1 MNVLIL
7 EDEPLIAQGLE
18 REVRAHF
25 GARLTAL
32 ALHDNVPQALAALA
46 REQGQEQVDLLL
58 LDLNLHGADGY
69 DLLRLVQKAPLQTI
83 IISAHAERSITA
95 FEFGVLD
102 FVAKPFSRER
112 LHKAL
117 QRYTERQTQAAS
129 LAIKKRGALEWI
141 AMAEIDHVQ
150 ADGHYSNIVLRSGEQ
165 CFHDLPIDK
174 LMALLPPH
182 FLRVHRSYIVNSLGF
197 KRLQIGAGGKYALDT
212 QTSTGIPVSRS
223 SYPALKQ
230 RLLG

>member
-7 EDEPLIAQGLE
+7 EDEPLIAQGLA

-25 GARLTAL
+25 GARLSNL
-32 ALHDNVPQALAALA
+32 VLHDNVPQALAALA
-46 REQGQEQVDLLL
+46 QEQVDLLL

-69 DLLRLVQKAPLQTI
+69 DLLRLAQTAPFQTI
-83 IISAHAERSITA
+83 IVSAHAERSITA

-117 QRYTERQTQAAS
+117 QRYTGLHTEAAS
-129 LAIKKRGALEWI
+129 LAVKKRGALEWI
-141 AMAEIDHVQ
+141 AMADIDHVQ

-165 CFHDLPIDK
+165 CFHDLAIDK

-197 KRLQIGAGGKYALDT
+197 KRLQIAAGGKYALDT